1 MGMKV
6 RTQPPM
12 VISRLLVLKIKL
24 VVTLQVI

>member
-6 RTQPPM
+6 RTQPLM
-12 VISRLLVLKIKL
+12 AISRLLILKIKL